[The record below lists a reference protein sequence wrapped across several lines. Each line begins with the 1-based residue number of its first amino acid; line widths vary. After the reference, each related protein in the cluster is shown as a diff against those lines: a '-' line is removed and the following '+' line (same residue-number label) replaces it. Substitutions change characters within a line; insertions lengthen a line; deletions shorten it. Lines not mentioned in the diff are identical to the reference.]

1 MKQVNP
7 ESIILLFRFFWYMHV
22 ARNAGKT
29 KYEEAIEMLNVERR
43 GRGYDYL
50 PLPNKKRNRKS
61 SKQTKAGRHE
71 SPVSQDEV
79 ERILEEREEK
89 VAEPIVRK
97 PYDPYEVSSRA
108 WKQPPTPITIPS
120 NSSAYRAMRNI

>member
-22 ARNAGKT
+22 ARNTGKS

-43 GRGYDYL
+43 GMGYDYL

-61 SKQTKAGRHE
+61 SKQKKAGRHE

-79 ERILEEREEK
+79 GRILEEREEK
-89 VAEPIVRK
+89 VTEPIVRK
-97 PYDPYEVSSRA
+97 QYDPYVVSRRT
-108 WKQPPTPITIPS
+108 WKQPPTPIVIPS
-120 NSSAYRAMRNI
+120 NSSAYRETRHL